1 MKVAIA
7 GSTGFVG
14 TALVSYLKENGLE
27 VVRLVR
33 RSSIN
38 SKMGSS
44 DHSDTRIEQISWDPE
59 ADYVDIDAL
68 EASGVEAIVNLAG
81 ENVHQRWNQS
91 SKRRIMVSRVRS
103 TELLARTIL
112 QLKKR
117 PRVFISA
124 SGIAYYNDIETVM
137 RNERGHVV
145 GKHGAAH
152 FTFDESS
159 KPGSGFL
166 SELCQEWER
175 ASNIGGGGETGVRTV
190 NLRIGIT
197 IGPTGGVLK
206 KLIPIFKLGL
216 GGKWGDGSQYMSWIG
231 IDDLVRIIH
240 FAIITD
246 SIEGPVNAVTP
257 IPVTNL
263 EFVRMLGRILRRPVI
278 LTVPGWIARLAFG
291 KEWVESTL
299 LADCAIKPAVLV
311 EKGYKFKDPV
321 LERFLTRKLTGNSQ
335 ILGPS
340 LARY

>member
-14 TALVSYLKENGLE
+14 TALVSYLKENGVD

-33 RSSIN
+33 RSSSN
-38 SKMGSS
+38 SKMDSF
-44 DHSDTRIEQISWDPE
+44 DHSDTKIKQISWDPE
-59 ADYVDIDAL
+59 TDYVDIDAL
-68 EASGVEAIVNLAG
+68 EVSGVDAIVNLAG

-91 SKRRIMVSRVRS
+91 SKRRMMVSRVRS
-103 TELLARTIL
+103 TVLLARTIL
-112 QLKKR
+112 HLKKR
-117 PRVFISA
+117 PKVFVSA
-124 SGIAYYNDIETVM
+124 SGISYYNDIETVM
-137 RNERGHVV
+137 RNERSHVI
-145 GKHGAAH
+145 GKHDAAH
-152 FTFDESS
+152 FSFDESS

-175 ASNIGGGGETGVRTV
+175 ASNLRVRGQTGVRTV

-206 KLIPIFKLGL
+206 KLLPIFNLGL
-216 GGKWGDGSQYMSWIG
+216 GGKWGDGTQYMSWIG

-246 SIEGPVNAVTP
+246 IIEGPINAVTP
-257 IPVTNL
+257 NPVTNL

-291 KEWVESTL
+291 REWVESTL
-299 LADCAIKPAVLV
+299 LADCTIKPAVLV
-311 EKGYKFKDPV
+311 EKGYKFKDPD
-321 LERFLTRKLTGNSQ
+321 LEPFLTRKLSGNSQ
-335 ILGPS
+335 IPGPS
-340 LARY
+340 

>member
-1 MKVAIA
+1 LKVAIA

-14 TALVSYLKENGLE
+14 TALVSYLKENDVE

-33 RSSIN
+33 RSS
-38 SKMGSS
+38 SARTVGSS
-44 DHSDTRIEQISWDPE
+44 DHSDNRIEQVSWDPE
-59 ADYVDIDAL
+59 TDYVDIDAL
-68 EASGVEAIVNLAG
+68 ETTGVDAIVNLAG

-91 SKRRIMVSRVRS
+91 SKRRMMVSRVRS
-103 TELLARTIL
+103 TKLLGRTIL

-124 SGIAYYNDIETVM
+124 SGISYYNDIETVM
-137 RNERGHVV
+137 RNERGHVIE
-145 GKHGAAH
+145 KHDATH
-152 FTFDESS
+152 FSFDESS

-175 ASNIGGGGETGVRTV
+175 ASDLGVGGQTGVRTV

-197 IGPTGGVLK
+197 LGATGGVLK
-206 KLIPIFKLGL
+206 KLLPIFKLGL
-216 GGKWGDGSQYMSWIG
+216 GGKWGDGLQLMSWIG

-240 FAIITD
+240 FAIITE

-257 IPVTNL
+257 NPVTNL

-278 LTVPGWIARLAFG
+278 LTVPGWIARLVFG

-299 LADCAIKPAVLV
+299 LADCTIIPAVLV
-311 EKGYKFKDPV
+311 EKGYKFKDPD
-321 LERFLTRKLTGNSQ
+321 LEPFLTRKLSGN
-335 ILGPS
+335 
-340 LARY
+340 